1 MGNKAVRLK
10 DIALKAN
17 VSVGTVDRVLHNR
30 GRVSEP
36 VRQKVLLMMEELAY
50 EPNLMARTLGA
61 NRSYQL
67 AAIQPD
73 PTLDPYWQAPWE
85 GIEQAARELK
95 PYRVTLSMYPYDLGQ
110 VNSFLEQAGQATAAR
125 PDGILIAPLF
135 YRESLAFFQRW
146 QQGRIPYV
154 LFNTHIAELPYL
166 SYVGQ
171 DSYQSGFLAGKLAQL
186 GQAEGGT
193 FLVAHIAEDLANS
206 LHVTQKEQGFRDYF
220 AQRAAE
226 RGSPGP
232 AYKVRSIALPSP
244 AEPAFARQLN
254 QLLDEEG
261 PRLKGIFV
269 STSKAYEI
277 APYLQAYHREDI
289 RLVGY
294 DLLERNRHFLR
305 EGIIDFL
312 INQNPKQQGYRGI
325 CALADQLI
333 FKKEIAPVTYL
344 PLDIITKENL
354 QYYI

>member
-1 MGNKAVRLK
+1 MSNQAVRLK

-36 VRQKVLLMMEELAY
+36 VRQKVLLMMQELAY

-61 NRSYQL
+61 NRTYRL
-67 AAIQPD
+67 AALQPD

-95 PYRVTLSMYPYDLGQ
+95 PYGITLNMYPYDLSQ
-110 VNSFLEQAGQATAAR
+110 VNSFREQAEQATAAA
-125 PDGILIAPLF
+125 PDGLLIAPLF
-135 YRESLAFFQRW
+135 YRESLAFFPRW
-146 QQGRIPYV
+146 QQARIPYV
-154 LFNTHIAELPYL
+154 LFNTYIAELPSL

-171 DSYQSGFLAGKLAQL
+171 DSYQSGFLAGKLVQL
-186 GQAEGGT
+186 GQAAGT

-226 RGSPGP
+226 LSDSGP
-232 AYKVRSIALPSP
+232 AYKVRSMELPSP
-244 AEPAFARQLN
+244 SEPAFARQLN

-294 DLLERNRHFLR
+294 DLLERNIHFLR
-305 EGIIDFL
+305 EGIIAFL
-312 INQNPKQQGYRGI
+312 INQNPKQQGYRGVF
-325 CALADQLI
+325 ALADHLI
-333 FKKEIAPVTYL
+333 FKKETAPVTYL